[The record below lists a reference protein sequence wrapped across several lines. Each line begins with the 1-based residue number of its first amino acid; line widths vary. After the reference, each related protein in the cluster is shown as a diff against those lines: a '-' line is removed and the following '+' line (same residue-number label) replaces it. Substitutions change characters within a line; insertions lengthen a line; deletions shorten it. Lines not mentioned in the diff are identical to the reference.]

1 MKRSCDQQISQS
13 SAISGYL
20 RALLLHLCPVC
31 ALKVMFPGLHTPL
44 MDGMKY
50 ITAPRGALHQYN
62 SPELTSSVAQ
72 QQCCISHTV
81 TENWVQR
88 GLMENKTLDLKE
100 EMDMKH
106 TVAWCYC
113 LFVIIGLLFGIHKMS
128 VLLRLSLK
136 IDFSCCSI
144 HYLMIPFL
152 RLILLCYLGSS
163 KCIKSF

>member
-72 QQCCISHTV
+72 QQCCSNRELSAKGPNGKQDALFEGRNGHETHSC
-81 TENWVQR
+81 
-88 GLMENKTLDLKE
+88 LML
-100 EMDMKH
+100 
-106 TVAWCYC
+106 
-113 LFVIIGLLFGIHKMS
+113 
-128 VLLRLSLK
+128 LSL
-136 IDFSCCSI
+136 CHWRC
-144 HYLMIPFL
+144 
-152 RLILLCYLGSS
+152 R
-163 KCIKSF
+163 